1 MPHSDGQGMDDRLL
15 SASLLAWIASI
26 EIWLDKTWTAMQEHF
41 HQTPT
46 SELPQLLADVD
57 KERPIM
63 MYCTG
68 GIRCD
73 IYSTILR
80 QKGYNNLYSLE
91 GGVAKY
97 LREKGSDHWEGS
109 LFTFDDRIAIAPGE
123 LPSISTAEDEI

>member
-1 MPHSDGQGMDDRLL
+1 MYD
-15 SASLLAWIASI
+15 
-26 EIWLDKTWTAMQEHF
+26 EMQEHF

-46 SELPQLLADVD
+46 CEPPQLLADVNKD
-57 KERPIM
+57 QPIM

-80 QKGYNNLYSLE
+80 QKGYNNLYSLK

-97 LREKGSDHWEGS
+97 LREQGSEHWKGS
-109 LFTFDDRIAIAPGE
+109 LFTFDDRIAVAPGE
-123 LPSISTAEDEI
+123 HLFI